1 MICMRQHEAL
11 NRLYSK
17 HKNVLMNKF
26 MIQMQANGD
35 RRWTSSAYAMQSLA
49 AIKIWMEKKRFS
61 RWHQVHRLDID
72 MPYAANFSPFIS
84 LSLPFPRPFSNS
96 RSPIQSSIYGD
107 YSVDISCGIIPSAPT
122 AIARNTWVVCVLL
135 ILYFSPHSY
144 RCWDILI
151 FIKLQCISCLD
162 KLIAPAHLHQSTE

>member
-1 MICMRQHEAL
+1 MRHLTDCTRNIKMCLWINLWFRCKRTETDGEPA
-11 NRLYSK
+11 RL
-17 HKNVLMNKF
+17 V
-26 MIQMQANGD
+26 
-35 RRWTSSAYAMQSLA
+35 RCSLWLQL
-49 AIKIWMEKKRFS
+49 KSEWKKKSFS

-96 RSPIQSSIYGD
+96 RSPIQSSICGD